1 MNPWK
6 ASSLLVAAHV
16 LFASSCAA
24 AAEQHRVV
32 FFGFFLINSSL
43 EPTRPAEEERLQM
56 LDALLLEK
64 LGESGR
70 FDFVAIPP
78 DVHEQA
84 TAGHGIPDCN
94 GCERDLAELSGAD
107 WAAWGTVQKVSN
119 LILNINLYMENVRSG
134 KMEFTHSVDIR
145 GNTDESWR
153 HGLDYML
160 RNYVLKAP

>member
-1 MNPWK
+1 MVLWK
-6 ASSLLVAAHV
+6 ASTVLIAAYV
-16 LFASSCAA
+16 LFASSCAV
-24 AAEQHRVV
+24 AAEQHHIA

-56 LDALLLEK
+56 LDARLLEK
-64 LGESGR
+64 LGESGH

-84 TAGHGIPDCN
+84 ATGPGIPGCN
-94 GCERDLAELSGAD
+94 GCERELAELSGAD

-119 LILNINLYMENVRSG
+119 LILNINLYMEDARSG
-134 KMEFTHSVDIR
+134 KIEFAHSVDIR

-160 RNYVLKAP
+160 RNYVLKTP